1 MLIESLRRLAQAG
14 TELAKAQAG
23 TIRLKL
29 LKIGAR
35 ITCSVR
41 RIVLHLASG
50 YPLQALFL
58 RVLDRLRGLTL
69 VPT

>member
-1 MLIESLRRLAQAG
+1 VRLAETELAQA
-14 TELAKAQAG
+14 QVD

-35 ITCSVR
+35 VVRSVR

-50 YPLQALFL
+50 YPLRELLAGVL
-58 RVLDRLRGLTL
+58 RRLQDWRCTPVAG
-69 VPT
+69 P